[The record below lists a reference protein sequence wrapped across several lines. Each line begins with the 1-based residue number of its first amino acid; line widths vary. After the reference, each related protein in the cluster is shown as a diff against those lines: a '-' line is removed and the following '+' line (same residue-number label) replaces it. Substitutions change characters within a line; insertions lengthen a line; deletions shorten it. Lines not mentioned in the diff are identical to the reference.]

1 MFADVMKVE
10 SKNGYCKCLQLNGK
24 PLLRMRGKC
33 PADAQ
38 KQCWRHYK
46 KLRTTTY
53 ERQYGKETTLIVN
66 HLDLQRENTF
76 DYSSCEPNAC
86 KDGDCTEGIFP
97 SIWEGRSA
105 EEKSLIAD
113 VLQKKKDN
121 QGLDSGEEEMI
132 EHLTPEDIMEIM
144 GEDAITTTTTTT
156 TTAAINP
163 VDDEYNAMVDEL
175 SSDTDNRPF
184 TVARLRDMYKKKLQ
198 GTSISVDHL
207 LTVAGL
213 TDDDEEV
220 DVEAF
225 RRFVQPE
232 C

>member
-1 MFADVMKVE
+1 MY
-10 SKNGYCKCLQLNGK
+10 SKRRRIIRLY
-24 PLLRMRGKC
+24 
-33 PADAQ
+33 
-38 KQCWRHYK
+38 
-46 KLRTTTY
+46 
-53 ERQYGKETTLIVN
+53 
-66 HLDLQRENTF
+66 
-76 DYSSCEPNAC
+76 YSSCEPNAC
-86 KDGDCTEGIFP
+86 KDGDCTEGILP

-175 SSDTDNRPF
+175 SSDT
-184 TVARLRDMYKKKLQ
+184 
-198 GTSISVDHL
+198 
-207 LTVAGL
+207 
-213 TDDDEEV
+213 
-220 DVEAF
+220 
-225 RRFVQPE
+225 
-232 C
+232 